1 MNGCNQLL
9 YYCNKILPLVYDN
22 SLSYYEN
29 LCKIADILQKV
40 ITELSN
46 LSNKVDDIDKHIIE
60 TVTKIVNE
68 ALQDGSI
75 FLDTDYDEETKT
87 LTFIF
92 KKIESEV

>member
-40 ITELSN
+40 IIELSN
-46 LSNKVDDIDKHIIE
+46 LSDKVDDIDKHIIE

-75 FLDTDYDEETKT
+75 FLDTNYIEDTKT
-87 LTFIF
+87 LEFIF
-92 KKIESEV
+92 KKVG